1 MNNRPQFDP
10 AELAIEARQ
19 LISACNTGTLSTMS
33 QKQPGFPFGSVCP
46 FATDDSGSPIFLFSS
61 LAVHSKNLR
70 AEPRASLLVS
80 APSSGSGLQSGRVT
94 IVGTVEEVPEEEV
107 QSVGRRYLEAHPESA
122 QWISFGDF
130 RFYRLLP
137 VDAYYVAGFGKM
149 GWIQPTEL
157 GETTTDG

>member
-1 MNNRPQFDP
+1 
-10 AELAIEARQ
+10 
-19 LISACNTGTLSTMS
+19 MS

-46 FATDDSGSPIFLFSS
+46 FAVDEAGVPIFLFSS

-94 IVGTVEEVPEEEV
+94 IVGTVEEVAEEEV
-107 QSVGRRYLEAHPESA
+107 QSVGQRYLDAHPESA

-130 RFYRLLP
+130 RFYRLMP
-137 VDAYYVAGFGKM
+137 VDIYYVAGFGKM
-149 GWIQPTEL
+149 GWIKPNEY
-157 GETTTDG
+157 GEAANDS